1 MKKRIVKPL
10 NIQLVTNN
18 YIITQIDYENIEK
31 LVNQYVEKYSRIY
44 TNFIVYNMTIYVIGE
59 NIYEINEENVDFI
72 YCKNGNI
79 TFDDI
84 EELNVNEK
92 IYLSKQKIKNIKLED
107 FFEEL
112 RLRPV
117 DENETDLTLH
127 FIGEKYREIKRKY
140 I

>member
-44 TNFIVYNMTIYVIGE
+44 TNFIVCNMTIYVIGE